1 MCKTIEQ
8 YYNQN
13 FDIDTTK
20 IHNINISTR
29 IPCVLL
35 QPYLPPSCPH
45 HLFITWQSVIC
56 SVSIIL
62 SFKGCYINPLYI
74 CMCVCVYVCVCIYIC
89 KYMYYIYFHNWLF
102 FTQCNFLAIH
112 PDCNVYQLCIPFYC
126 WVSIPWY
133 RCMII
138 KPFTI

>member
-74 CMCVCVYVCVCIYIC
+74 CMCVCVYVCVCVCIYVNIC
-89 KYMYYIYFHNWLF
+89 TIYTFITDFFSLSAIFWP
-102 FTQCNFLAIH
+102 FTQIVMCINCAFLFIAELASHGI
-112 PDCNVYQLCIPFYC
+112 DV
-126 WVSIPWY
+126 
-133 RCMII
+133 
-138 KPFTI
+138 